1 MSEADVIDL
10 DGRRRGPGDGARCG
24 APTTTGRPCRNRA
37 GPTGYCRVHEP
48 DPGDEPPHDPGPAP
62 DAPDPDVAPGDEPR
76 AIARHGPR
84 GVRGHPAR
92 GSRGRPGATPAT
104 PRSSREA
111 VERFDRI
118 APPGRPAG
126 ARAGRARAPWR
137 GQAAT
142 APPTDAPT
150 DAPPTPLAP
159 TPVAPGAD
167 GRADAG
173 DAQDASAWDAN
184 DASAWAAGDAGSWS
198 EAASEALAFLRRRLT
213 GDYAVDPLGFDREL
227 TEQVML
233 PLARP
238 LYRDWWRVRALGVD
252 RVPPA
257 GEAALVVANH
267 AGTLPFDAI
276 MTKVAL
282 HDEHPDQRHLR
293 ELAAD
298 LALRTP
304 VLGHLARKFG
314 DTLAHDDDAEWML
327 RRGDVVGVWPEGF
340 KGVGKRYRDRYKLQ
354 RFGRGGFVQVALRT
368 GAPIVPTAIVG
379 SEEIYP
385 MIGDVRVLARLLG
398 TPYFP
403 VTWTFPWLGPLGLI
417 PLPSRWIIEFGEP
430 IDTSAYGP
438 EAADDAMLVF
448 ELTDRVRDTIQQML
462 YRNLMGRRSVFL

>member
-1 MSEADVIDL
+1 MSEADVIAL
-10 DGRRRGPGDGARCG
+10 DQHRRATRGAARCG
-24 APTTTGRPCRNRA
+24 APTAAGRPCRNRA
-37 GPTGYCRVHEP
+37 GPSGWCRVHEP
-48 DPGDEPPHDPGPAP
+48 ESRNEQPDEPA
-62 DAPDPDVAPGDEPR
+62 EPEGSPESAAGGTSR
-76 AIARHGPR
+76 R
-84 GVRGHPAR
+84 GAEAHPAR
-92 GSRGRPGATPAT
+92 GSRTRSRSERGTATSGRA
-104 PRSSREA
+104 A

-118 APPGRPAG
+118 TPPAARRRSAAARPPWEPAPLPRPQRAADPAREPAEHPGEAG
-126 ARAGRARAPWR
+126 AVG
-137 GQAAT
+137 AT
-142 APPTDAPT
+142 
-150 DAPPTPLAP
+150 
-159 TPVAPGAD
+159 
-167 GRADAG
+167 ADAG
-173 DAQDASAWDAN
+173 DRQPQTLPPYPF
-184 DASAWAAGDAGSWS
+184 GDAGSWQ
-198 EAASEALAFLRRRLT
+198 EAVGDALAFLRRRLT
-213 GDYAVDPLGFDREL
+213 GEYAVDPLGFDPDL
-227 TEQVML
+227 TEQIML

-238 LYRDWWRVRALGVD
+238 LYRDWWRVRTLGAQ

-257 GEAALVVANH
+257 GEGALVVANH

-276 MTKVAL
+276 MTKLAL
-282 HDEHPDQRHLR
+282 HDEHPDHRHLR

-304 VLGHLARKFG
+304 VVGHLARKSG
-314 DTLAHDDDAEWML
+314 DTLAHEHDAEWML
-327 RRGDVVGVWPEGF
+327 RNGDVVGVWPEGY
-340 KGVGKRYRDRYKLQ
+340 KGIGKRYRDRYKLQ

-430 IDTSAYGP
+430 IDTSGYGP